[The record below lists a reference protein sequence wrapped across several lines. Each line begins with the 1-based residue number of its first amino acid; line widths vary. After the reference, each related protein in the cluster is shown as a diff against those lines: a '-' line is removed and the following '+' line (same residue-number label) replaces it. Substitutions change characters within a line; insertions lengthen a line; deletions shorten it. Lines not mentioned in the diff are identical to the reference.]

1 MDLYHRTY
9 AAEAIIRDGFH
20 DGAGSGLRPDV
31 VPGVF
36 VSDQPL
42 DERDGALG
50 NVVLVI
56 SGVPESEIS
65 RFEWLCPD
73 DMRSFRE
80 FVIPAAVLNRF
91 PIVGIYPDTWLW
103 FSGNFE
109 YVGSLIDM
117 RPFLTHAPG
126 DDEPAG
132 RVENPL
138 HADGLTRD

>member
-20 DGAGSGLRPDV
+20 DGAGNSLRPDV
-31 VPGVF
+31 VAGVF

-50 NVVLVI
+50 NVVLVV
-56 SGVPESEIS
+56 SGVPEEAVA
-65 RFEWLCPD
+65 RFEWLRPEN
-73 DMRSFRE
+73 MRSFRE
-80 FVIPAAVLNRF
+80 FVVPAAVLNRF

-117 RPFLTHAPG
+117 RPLLARVPSEG
-126 DDEPAG
+126 EPAAG
-132 RVENPL
+132 GVENRL
-138 HADGLTRD
+138 HADLPHG